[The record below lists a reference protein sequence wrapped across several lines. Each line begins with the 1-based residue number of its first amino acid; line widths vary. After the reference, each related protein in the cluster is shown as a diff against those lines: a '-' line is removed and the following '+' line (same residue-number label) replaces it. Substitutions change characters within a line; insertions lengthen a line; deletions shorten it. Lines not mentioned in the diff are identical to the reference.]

1 MGIFRF
7 IKIAFIIATVV
18 LIPCY
23 LLILILRRKL
33 AGQNHIV

>member
-1 MGIFRF
+1 MGIFKI

-18 LIPCY
+18 FIPCY

-33 AGQNHIV
+33 TGQNHMV